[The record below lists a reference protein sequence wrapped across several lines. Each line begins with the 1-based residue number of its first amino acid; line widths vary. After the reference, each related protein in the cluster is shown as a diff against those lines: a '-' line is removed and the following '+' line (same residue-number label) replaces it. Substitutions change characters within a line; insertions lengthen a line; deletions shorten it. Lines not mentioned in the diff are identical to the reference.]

1 MAKELPYFKFEP
13 NQWDNGIIQMC
24 SHTEKGIFMD
34 LCSMYWARLGDVPY
48 KLAVQKICGGN
59 ATALDSLYE
68 SRIFDIIDGNIFIK
82 FLSEQLNE
90 FENTSD
96 INRKNALEG
105 WEKRRKQ
112 KDLSDRNA
120 TASNSHSDRNAIRG
134 DKIREEEIKEDK
146 IINKFNFK
154 ISLKNYGF
162 DEKLINDWLVVRKNK
177 KASNTETAFD
187 KFISEVEKI
196 EKVPINEILTV
207 CVERSWSGFKA
218 EWYNNL
224 KNQNN
229 VTTGTKPH
237 QKHPLT
243 EIRTAAREILANYAS
258 KDNRTGD

>member
-13 NQWDNGIIQMC
+13 NQWDNGNIQMC
-24 SHTEKGIFMD
+24 SHLEKGVFMD
-34 LCSMYWARLGDVPY
+34 LCSMYWSRLGDLAY

-68 SRIFDIIDGNIFIK
+68 NRIFEIIDGNIFIK

-112 KDLSDRNA
+112 RELSDRNA
-120 TASNSHSDRNAIRG
+120 TASNSHSERNAIRG

-146 IINKFNFK
+146 IIEKFSFK
-154 ISLKNYGF
+154 NSLKNYGF
-162 DEKLINDWLVVRKNK
+162 DENLINDWLIVRKNK
-177 KASNTETAFD
+177 KASNTETAFN

-196 EKVPINEILTV
+196 EKVPINEILTI

-218 EWYNNL
+218 EWFNNINS
-224 KNQNN
+224 KTNERTGINQ
-229 VTTGTKPH
+229 
-237 QKHPLT
+237 QKQHPLT
-243 EIRTAAREILANYAS
+243 ELRAAANQILSEYAGQN
-258 KDNRTGD
+258 NRAGD